1 MELITRLRAHYAQCP
16 PRLSYGGSEGKNVT
30 GKVYPKW
37 PDDEVSKPLGAG
49 AVQVWSNKILAI
61 AEALPIEGYCV
72 VDACLDET
80 GRLNPEALPLWPE
93 MEGHELSVTVY
104 VDMYDRILMRAI
116 GGFTSHKTRNAV
128 TYAE

>member
-30 GKVYPKW
+30 GKAYPKW
-37 PDDEVSKPLGAG
+37 PEDEASKPLEAG
-49 AVQVWSNKILAI
+49 AVQVWSNKIPAV
-61 AEALPIEGYCV
+61 AEALPVEGYCV
-72 VDACLDET
+72 VNACLDET
-80 GRLNPEALPLWPE
+80 GRLKPEALPLWPE